1 MATGRQK
8 IISDDES
15 LIFVQQF
22 NVQSPEAQVLVS
34 HGYLEHCSRYEEFA
48 EHLNSYGINVTLYD
62 LR

>member
-8 IISDDES
+8 IKSDDES

-22 NVQSPEAQVLVS
+22 NVQRPKAQILIS
-34 HGYLEHCSRYEEFA
+34 HGYLEHCGKYEEFA
-48 EHLNSYGINVTLYD
+48 KHLNSHGINVTLYD